1 MRLATREELI
11 DRVDKL
17 EIENALLEFQSVMFE
32 TELNELQK
40 SFNEIIGSHNARN
53 AAQEALDEINA
64 YETLLIASRSLI
76 RQSL

>member
-40 SFNEIIGSHNARN
+40 RFNEIIGSHNARN